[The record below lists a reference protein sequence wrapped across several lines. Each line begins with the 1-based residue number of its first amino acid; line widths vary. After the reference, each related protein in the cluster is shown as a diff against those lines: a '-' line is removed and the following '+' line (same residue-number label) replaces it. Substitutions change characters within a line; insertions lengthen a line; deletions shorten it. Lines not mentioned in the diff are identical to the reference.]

1 MIEEE
6 GGVTTR
12 SIVEVMVSERETYNG
27 VATRLTV
34 KVIVMEKEA
43 NSGIVR
49 RQGGVDHG

>member
-1 MIEEE
+1 M
-6 GGVTTR
+6 
-12 SIVEVMVSERETYNG
+12 SERETYNG